1 MDIILIS
8 LGIVLLIAG
17 LAGCVLP
24 LIPGPPLSFLALL
37 LLQFT
42 SRKPFS
48 EDFLV
53 MWAFIT
59 AAVTILDYWVP
70 VYGTKKLGGTKAG
83 VRGATIG
90 LIAGLFF
97 FPPLGLIIGPF
108 VGALVGELISGLEL
122 SHAIRPA
129 IGSFLGFLTGMI
141 MKLSVSA
148 ILSYHFIVNL
158 RA

>member
-8 LGIVLLIAG
+8 FGIVLLIGG

-24 LIPGPPLSFLALL
+24 FIPGPPLSFLALL

-42 SRKPFS
+42 SNPPFS
-48 EDFLV
+48 EDFLLL
-53 MWAFIT
+53 WAFIA

-70 VYGTKKLGGTKAG
+70 VYGTKKMGGTKAG
-83 VRGATIG
+83 VRGSALG
-90 LIAGLFF
+90 LIAGLLF

-108 VGALVGELISGLEL
+108 VGALLGELIAGLEL
-122 SHAIRPA
+122 SRAIRPA

-148 ILSYHFIVNL
+148 ILSYHFVVNL
-158 RA
+158 RL